1 MADNMNI
8 GAMGQTSAP
17 PMQRMRPGGF
27 WRRFAAYFI
36 DSLIVGIAF
45 VPLGILLVPFANS
58 NSASGMSVYWGGQLI
73 LKGLQLAVTFCYFG
87 YFLSKKGA
95 SPGKMVLGLK
105 VVDND
110 NGTNLSFMMAGLRCT
125 VGYMISAITLL
136 IGFIMAGVRQDKK
149 ALHDLIFNS
158 HVWYKE
164 S

>member
-1 MADNMNI
+1 MADNMNFSP
-8 GAMGQTSAP
+8 QTSAP

-27 WRRFAAYFI
+27 WRRFVAYFI

-45 VPLGILLVPFANS
+45 VPLGILLVPFAS
-58 NSASGMSVYWGGQLI
+58 SQSASGMGVYWGGQLI

-95 SPGKMVLGLK
+95 SPGKMVMGLK
-105 VVDND
+105 VVNND

-125 VGYMISAITLL
+125 VGYMISAITIF

-149 ALHDLIFNS
+149 ALHDMIFNS